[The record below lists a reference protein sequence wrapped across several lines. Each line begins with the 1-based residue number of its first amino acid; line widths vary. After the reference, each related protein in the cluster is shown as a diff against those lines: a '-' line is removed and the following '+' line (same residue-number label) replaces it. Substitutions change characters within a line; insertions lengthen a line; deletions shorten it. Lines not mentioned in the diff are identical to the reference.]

1 MIVMIAQALPP
12 GDNDVCFDIK
22 FCGICHTDVTF
33 IKNELG
39 NNPTYPLTPGR
50 A

>member
-1 MIVMIAQALPP
+1 
-12 GDNDVCFDIK
+12 VCFDIK

-39 NNPTYPLTPGR
+39 NNPTYPLTPGM
-50 A
+50 AFPVQLNLNMYI